1 MMMCLSTVVKE
12 KDPESVIMEYVSRI
26 SIDGDKITLTDV
38 MGQERTVIGR
48 LTFADLTGALVKID
62 IA

>member
-1 MMMCLSTVVKE
+1 MCLSTVVKE

-38 MGQERTVIGR
+38 MGQERTVIGT

>member
-1 MMMCLSTVVKE
+1 MMCLSTVVKE

-38 MGQERTVIGR
+38 MGQERTVIGT